1 MTLSLAAVAFVV
13 GLVLL
18 VKGADWLVHGSG
30 SLAEGAG
37 ISKLVVG
44 LTVVAFGTS
53 APELAATIGA
63 SLKEGA
69 HGLVVGAVVGSNI
82 ANLALILGVSGVMRR
97 LPCDRVVVY
106 RELPIMIG
114 VMSLGVLAMLTGSVT
129 RAEGLGMVTLLM
141 IYIAYQYVSSRK
153 ARVLERE
160 AQAGLE
166 QPTLKNPKGWWFKE
180 VGLVLVGVACLTGGA
195 ELLVRGSVTIATAL
209 GVPEF
214 IVGLTMVAFGTS
226 LPELATSIRAAMRG
240 HSELAVGN
248 IVGSNIFNVLGV
260 LGVTSSI
267 FGAQVPAA
275 AIQRDVWVMLALG
288 VVLIPML
295 RVGWGLGRWGGSFLL
310 TVYAA
315 YLAVVFVQ
323 QS

>member
-1 MTLSLAAVAFVV
+1 MTLGFAAVAFVV

-30 SLAEGAG
+30 SIAEGAG

-69 HGLVVGAVVGSNI
+69 EGLVVGAVVGSNI
-82 ANLALILGVSGVMRR
+82 ANLALILGVSGVMRW
-97 LPCDRVVVY
+97 LPCDRGVVY
-106 RELPIMIG
+106 REMPIMIG
-114 VMSLGVLAMLTGSVT
+114 VMALGVVAMLGGSVT
-129 RAEGLGMVTLLM
+129 RVEGVGMVALLA
-141 IYIAYQYVSSRK
+141 IYIAYQYMSSRK

-160 AQAGLE
+160 KAAHLE
-166 QPTLKNPKGWWFKE
+166 EPPLKNPKGWWFKQI
-180 VGLVLVGVACLTGGA
+180 GLVLIGVACLTGGA

-248 IVGSNIFNVLGV
+248 IVGSNVFNVLGV
-260 LGVTSSI
+260 LGVTSAI
-267 FGAQVPAA
+267 FGAEVPQAA
-275 AIQRDVWVMLALG
+275 MQRDVWVMLALG
-288 VVLIPML
+288 VVLVPML
-295 RVGWGLGRWGGSFLL
+295 RVGWGLGRLGGSFLL
-310 TVYAA
+310 AVYAA
-315 YLAVVFVQ
+315 YLVTVFVQ